1 MASRNCTA
9 EPAAP
14 APARRRTGR
23 GAPSGRG
30 AGGQTVARLDS
41 HGRLPFNRGS
51 DPQPEGSRRLNT
63 QPSHRPIPADLV
75 ERVLARLGER
85 SVVLVG
91 MPGAG
96 KPTIGRRLASLL
108 RLPFVD
114 ADHEIERAAA
124 MTIPEIFEKFGE
136 AEFREGEKRV
146 IARLLEGGRQVIAT
160 GGGAFMAEETR
171 AAVRARAV
179 SAWLKADVETLIGRV
194 RRKSNRPL
202 LAGADPE
209 GALRRL
215 LAAREPVYATA
226 DVTVQ
231 SRDVAHDDVVA
242 ALLAALAEPAPA
254 GTTPHRGDRPM
265 SPAPALA
272 RDTVAGDDRR
282 ETVTVGLGGRAYD
295 ILIGRGLD
303 AGAEIAARFPG
314 ARASIVTDA
323 TVADRHLAAF
333 SDSLAAA
340 GLEPHAIVVPPGEA
354 SKSFRGLETV
364 VDGLLEARRER
375 GDLVVALGG
384 GVIGD
389 LAGFAAGIVRRGM
402 RMVQVPTTV
411 LAQVDSSVGGKT
423 GINARQGK
431 NLVGVFHQPSLV
443 LADLDL
449 LATLPERHR
458 RAGYAEIA
466 KYGLIDDPGFFAW
479 LEDHGADVVA
489 LGDGLAHAVATSC
502 RAKARVVAADEHET
516 TGARALLNLGHT
528 FGHALEAG
536 TGYGER
542 LVHGEA
548 VALGMAQA
556 FRFSAARGLCST
568 DDAARVERHLRGVGL
583 PTRLSDVPGALPDD
597 EALLALMA
605 QDKKVVRGK
614 LVFVLV
620 TGIGGA
626 FLARDVPVEAVRDF
640 LAQER
645 AMEGPQQ

>member
-1 MASRNCTA
+1 M
-9 EPAAP
+9 
-14 APARRRTGR
+14 
-23 GAPSGRG
+23 
-30 AGGQTVARLDS
+30 
-41 HGRLPFNRGS
+41 
-51 DPQPEGSRRLNT
+51 NT
-63 QPSHRPIPADLV
+63 HPSHRPIPADLV

-96 KPTIGRRLASLL
+96 KSTIGRRLASLL

-171 AAVRARAV
+171 AAVRARGV
-179 SAWLKADVETLIGRV
+179 SVWLKADVETLIGRV

-242 ALLAALAEPAPA
+242 ALLAALAEPAAATGAVP
-254 GTTPHRGDRPM
+254 PHHHRGDPSM
-265 SPAPALA
+265 TIATALA
-272 RDTVAGDDRR
+272 GTPADAHGR
-282 ETVTVGLGGRAYD
+282 ETVTVGLGARAYD

-333 SDSLAAA
+333 SENLAAA
-340 GLEPHAIVVPPGEA
+340 GLEPHAIVVQPGEA

-466 KYGLIDDPGFFAW
+466 KYGLIDDAGFFAW

-556 FRFSAARGLCST
+556 FRFSAARGLCSPE
-568 DDAARVERHLRGVGL
+568 DAARVERHLRSVGL
-583 PTRLSDVPGALPDD
+583 PTRLSDVPGGLPDD

-626 FLARDVPVEAVRDF
+626 FLARDVPVEAVRAF
-640 LAQER
+640 LAEER
-645 AMEGPQQ
+645 SGEEARR

>member
-1 MASRNCTA
+1 LS
-9 EPAAP
+9 
-14 APARRRTGR
+14 
-23 GAPSGRG
+23 
-30 AGGQTVARLDS
+30 
-41 HGRLPFNRGS
+41 
-51 DPQPEGSRRLNT
+51 T
-63 QPSHRPIPADLV
+63 QPTHRPIPADVV

-85 SVVLVG
+85 SIVLVG

-96 KPTIGRRLASLL
+96 KSTIGRRLASLL

-171 AAVRARAV
+171 TAVAARAV
-179 SAWLKADVETLIGRV
+179 SVWLKADVETLIGRV

-242 ALLAALAEPAPA
+242 ALLAALARSAGDHAPDA
-254 GTTPHRGDRPM
+254 APPLRRDRPM

-272 RDTVAGDDRR
+272 RAAADP
-282 ETVTVGLGGRAYD
+282 ETVTVGLGARAYD

-314 ARASIVTDA
+314 ARASIVTDEA
-323 TVADRHLAAF
+323 VAAHHLAAF

-340 GLEPHAIVVPPGEA
+340 GLEPHAILVPPGEG

-389 LAGFAAGIVRRGM
+389 LAGFAAGVVRRGM

-411 LAQVDSSVGGKT
+411 LAQVDSSVGGKA
-423 GINARQGK
+423 GINTRQGK

-466 KYGLIDDPGFFAW
+466 KYGLIDDADFFAW
-479 LEDHGADVVA
+479 LEANGADVVA
-489 LGDGLAHAVATSC
+489 LGHGLAHAVATSC

-568 DDAARVERHLRGVGL
+568 EDAARVERHLRSVGL
-583 PTRLSDVPGALPDD
+583 PTRLFDVPGDLPDD
-597 EALLALMA
+597 EALVGLMA
-605 QDKKVVRGK
+605 QDKKVVRGR

-626 FLARDVPVEAVRDF
+626 FLARDVPADEVRAF
-640 LAQER
+640 LAAER
-645 AMEGPQQ
+645 ALEPVR

>member
-1 MASRNCTA
+1 M
-9 EPAAP
+9 
-14 APARRRTGR
+14 
-23 GAPSGRG
+23 
-30 AGGQTVARLDS
+30 
-41 HGRLPFNRGS
+41 
-51 DPQPEGSRRLNT
+51 NT

-96 KPTIGRRLASLL
+96 KSTIGRRLASLL

-171 AAVRARAV
+171 AAVRDRAV
-179 SAWLKADVETLIGRV
+179 SVWLKADVETLIGRV

-215 LAAREPVYATA
+215 LSAREPVYATA

-242 ALLAALAEPAPA
+242 ALLAALAQPA
-254 GTTPHRGDRPM
+254 GQAGASPHRGDRPM

-272 RDTVAGDDRR
+272 RAADTGSR
-282 ETVTVGLGGRAYD
+282 ETVTVGLGTRAYD

-323 TVADRHLAAF
+323 TVAGRHLAAF
-333 SDSLAAA
+333 SESLAAA

-449 LATLPERHR
+449 LATLPERHC

-466 KYGLIDDPGFFAW
+466 KYGLIDDAGFFAW

-556 FRFSAARGLCST
+556 FRFSAARGLCAP
-568 DDAARVERHLRGVGL
+568 DDAARVERHLRSVGL

-597 EALLALMA
+597 EGLLALMA

-626 FLARDVPVEAVRDF
+626 FVARDVPVEAVRDF

-645 AMEGPQQ
+645 VGEGSPR

>member
-1 MASRNCTA
+1 M
-9 EPAAP
+9 
-14 APARRRTGR
+14 
-23 GAPSGRG
+23 
-30 AGGQTVARLDS
+30 
-41 HGRLPFNRGS
+41 
-51 DPQPEGSRRLNT
+51 NT
-63 QPSHRPIPADLV
+63 QPTHRPIPAETV

-96 KPTIGRRLASLL
+96 KSTIGRRLASLL

-179 SAWLKADVETLIGRV
+179 SVWLKADVETLIGRV

-231 SRDVAHDDVVA
+231 SRDIAHDDVVA
-242 ALLAALAEPAPA
+242 ALLAALARPTAAGATEIPVETVSPPTIAAETIAAEMVPAEIDTTPPHRHGGEAPMTIATALAAAPA
-254 GTTPHRGDRPM
+254 G
-265 SPAPALA
+265 AAA
-272 RDTVAGDDRR
+272 R
-282 ETVTVGLGGRAYD
+282 ETVTVGLGTRAYD

-314 ARASIVTDA
+314 ARASIVTDT

-333 SDSLAAA
+333 SDSLEAA
-340 GLEPHAIVVPPGEA
+340 GLEPHAIIVPPGEG

-423 GINARQGK
+423 GINAPQGK

-449 LATLPERHR
+449 LATLSERHR

-479 LEDHGADVVA
+479 LEEHGADVVA

-536 TGYGER
+536 TGYGDR

-556 FRFSAARGLCST
+556 FRFSAARGLCSPE
-568 DDAARVERHLRGVGL
+568 DAARVERHLRAVGL
-583 PTRLSDVPGALPDD
+583 PTRLSDVPGGLPDD

-605 QDKKVVRGK
+605 QDKKVMRGK

-626 FLARDVPVEAVRDF
+626 FLARDVPVEAVRAF
-640 LAQER
+640 LAEER
-645 AMEGPQQ
+645 SGEEARR

>member
-1 MASRNCTA
+1 M
-9 EPAAP
+9 
-14 APARRRTGR
+14 
-23 GAPSGRG
+23 
-30 AGGQTVARLDS
+30 
-41 HGRLPFNRGS
+41 
-51 DPQPEGSRRLNT
+51 NT

-75 ERVLARLGER
+75 EHVLARLGER
-85 SVVLVG
+85 SIVLVG

-96 KPTIGRRLASLL
+96 KSTIGRRLASLL
-108 RLPFVD
+108 KLPFVD

-146 IARLLEGGRQVIAT
+146 IARLLEAGRHVIAT

-171 AAVRARAV
+171 AAVRERAV
-179 SAWLKADVETLIGRV
+179 SVWLKADVETLIGRV

-209 GALRRL
+209 GVLRRL
-215 LAAREPVYATA
+215 LQVREPVYATA
-226 DVTVQ
+226 DLTVQ

-242 ALLAALAEPAPA
+242 ALLATLARPTAGVASGDDPADP
-254 GTTPHRGDRPM
+254 GPSSRGDRPM
-265 SPAPALA
+265 STVLA
-272 RDTVAGDDRR
+272 RDADAVADPPADGQGR
-282 ETVTVGLGGRAYD
+282 ETVTVGLGARAYD

-333 SDSLAAA
+333 TDSLAAA
-340 GLEPHAIVVPPGEA
+340 GLEPHAIIVPPGEG

-466 KYGLIDDPGFFAW
+466 KYGLIDDAGFFAW

-556 FRFSAARGLCST
+556 FRFSAARGLCPAE
-568 DDAARVERHLRGVGL
+568 DAVRVERHLRSVGL
-583 PTRLSDVPGALPDD
+583 PTRLSDVPGELPDD
-597 EALLALMA
+597 EALLSLMA

-614 LVFVLV
+614 LVFVLA

-626 FLARDVPVEAVRDF
+626 FLARDVPVEAVLAF

-645 AMEGPQQ
+645 SGQGRSGQERSMPELSEPEPASKEPSP